1 MLRNMTTSFN
11 SINLLAESSGVL
23 ASKQVN
29 YIYHSAML
37 VLVDPTPKS
46 KTLYFVTKKFKIYAV
61 KLKHTFS

>member
-1 MLRNMTTSFN
+1 MSHNMTTSFN
-11 SINLLAESSGVL
+11 SINVLAESSGVL

-46 KTLYFVTKKFKIYAV
+46 KTLYLVAKKFKIYAL
-61 KLKHTFS
+61 KLKNTCS